1 MGTIATLKFGFV
13 LAFVMAVA
21 IIAAFLG
28 YMSIF
33 GRRSSLRQKN
43 IAKTYESM

>member
-1 MGTIATLKFGFV
+1 MGTIATLKFGFGV
-13 LAFVMAVA
+13 AFVAAVA

-33 GRRSSLRQKN
+33 GSRSSLRQKN
-43 IAKTYESM
+43 IAKTDESV